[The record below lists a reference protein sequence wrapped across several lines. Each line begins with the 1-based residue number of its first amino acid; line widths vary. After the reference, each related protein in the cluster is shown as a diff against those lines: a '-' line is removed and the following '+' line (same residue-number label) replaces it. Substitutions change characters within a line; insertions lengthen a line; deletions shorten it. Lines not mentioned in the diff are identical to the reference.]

1 MSEEQGT
8 FLLRADRLTKRF
20 ETGAGDLTVLED
32 LSLEVQTGEML
43 AVVGE
48 SGTGK
53 STLLQI
59 LGTLDTPSNGEL
71 YFKSVRISGL
81 SEDEVSDL
89 RNREIG
95 FVWQLHHLLPEF
107 TAEENVG
114 FPLRLRGAGAAETEE
129 KARRV
134 LEEVGLHARRHH
146 RPGQLSGGE
155 QQRVALA
162 RALANGPSLLLADEP
177 TGNLDQRTGEM
188 VFALIE
194 QLHQTHNL
202 TSIIV
207 THNPAFAR
215 RCHRVVELTAG
226 RLHQVSG

>member
-1 MSEEQGT
+1 MSNGDCLLRGVGLSRT
-8 FLLRADRLTKRF
+8 FL
-20 ETGAGDLTVLED
+20 TGAGELKVFADIT
-32 LSLEVQTGEML
+32 LEVPPGEML

-59 LGTLDTPSNGEL
+59 LGALDTPSNGEL
-71 YFKSVRISGL
+71 YFNRVLISSLG
-81 SEDEVSDL
+81 EDALADL
-89 RNREIG
+89 RNQEMG

-107 TAEENVG
+107 TARENVAL
-114 FPLRLRGAGAAETEE
+114 PLRLRGAGAAEAEG
-129 KARRV
+129 KADRL
-134 LEEVGLHARRHH
+134 LEEVGLYARRDH

-177 TGNLDQRTGEM
+177 TGNLDQKTGEM
-188 VFALIE
+188 VFAMI
-194 QLHQTHNL
+194 QALHQSHRL
-202 TSIIV
+202 TSILV

-215 RCHRVVELTAG
+215 RCHRVVEMAG
-226 RLHQVSG
+226 GGLRQVSG

>member
-1 MSEEQGT
+1 MSNAEC
-8 FLLRADRLTKRF
+8 LLRATGLAKSF
-20 ETGAGDLTVLED
+20 QTGAGELKVFED
-32 LSLEVQTGEML
+32 ITLEVAPGEML

-59 LGTLDTPSNGEL
+59 LGALDTPSNGEL
-71 YFKSVRISGL
+71 YFKSVLISSLG
-81 SEDEVSDL
+81 EDALADL
-89 RNREIG
+89 RNREMG

-107 TAEENVG
+107 TARENVAL
-114 FPLRLRGAGAAETEE
+114 PLRLRGAGAAEAVG
-129 KARRV
+129 KADRL
-134 LEEVGLHARRHH
+134 LEEVGLYARRDH

-177 TGNLDQRTGEM
+177 TGNLDQKTGEM
-188 VFALIE
+188 VLAMIQE
-194 QLHQTHNL
+194 LHQSHRL
-202 TSIIV
+202 TSILV

-215 RCHRVVELTAG
+215 RCHRVVELAG
-226 RLHQVSG
+226 GGLRPVSG